1 MNRMARNLQF
11 VGRLRAPGL
20 ALVAA
25 MAVGITSCGG
35 SGGTPASS
43 GTTTVSIVFM
53 GPLPVALAAQI
64 GTGGWMA
71 ESVPSNGQ
79 FSLTLPAG
87 QTKYAVAYV
96 CPTQQNGS
104 ISTSSESVIEATT
117 QDNPSG
123 FCPATGSSTGGGP
136 TTGVATGS
144 VDASVFSAASVAIYS
159 ASNATVNGPTGN
171 FTITEGTGTWDFA
184 VAAMDASNN
193 LLGVKIIRSQAV
205 PGAINGGNPI
215 VLQSSDA
222 VAPQP
227 LTIVSPSGFTAQP
240 IVQADYKTSGLISTG
255 FPLISLINQIMG
267 TIPASYPAIS
277 SSEAQPSDSYE
288 FVAIATNQGQS
299 ILAGQTTSTA
309 GPITVTLPTPLPF
322 TAPTASQ
329 FPSFSNVGLAGTVS
343 STTSASISWS
353 TSNLS
358 NFAGI
363 SVTGTSAYQNG
374 STSIAIPDLTAISG
388 FLAPAASGTPIKWQ
402 TSATLAASTPGS
414 SASVLNQGMFTQP

>member
-1 MNRMARNLQF
+1 MNRLARNLQF

-20 ALVAA
+20 ALLAG

-43 GTTTVSIVFM
+43 GTTTVNIVFK

-64 GTGGWMA
+64 GDNGWMT
-71 ESVPSNGQ
+71 ESVPRNGQ

-87 QTKYAVAYV
+87 QKKYAVAYV
-96 CPTQQNGS
+96 CPAQQNGS
-104 ISTSSESVIEATT
+104 ISNNSESVIEATT

-144 VDASVFSAASVAIYS
+144 VDTSVLSAASVAIYS
-159 ASNATVNGPTGN
+159 ASSATVNGPIGN
-171 FTITEGTGTWDFA
+171 FSITEGTGTWDFA
-184 VAAMDASNN
+184 VVALDASNN
-193 LLGVKIIRSQAV
+193 LLGVKIIRSQTV

-222 VAPQP
+222 VTPQP

-240 IVQADYKTSGLISTG
+240 IVQANYKTSGLISTG

-277 SSEAQPSDSYE
+277 ASEAQPGDSYE

-299 ILAGQTTSTA
+299 ILAGETTSTA
-309 GPITVTLPTPLPF
+309 GPITVTLPTPLLLN
-322 TAPTASQ
+322 APPPSQ
-329 FPSFSNVGLAGTVS
+329 FPTFSNVGLAGTVS
-343 STTSASISWS
+343 STTSDSITWS
-353 TSNLS
+353 TSNFS
-358 NFAGI
+358 NFSGI
-363 SVTGTSAYQNG
+363 SVTATSAYQNG
-374 STSIAIPDLTAISG
+374 STTIAIPDLTAISG
-388 FLAPAASGTPIKWQ
+388 FLAPAASGTQISWQ
-402 TSATLAASTPGS
+402 TSATAETSTSGS
-414 SASVLNQGMFTQP
+414 SASVLNRGMFTQP

>member
-1 MNRMARNLQF
+1 
-11 VGRLRAPGL
+11 
-20 ALVAA
+20 
-25 MAVGITSCGG
+25 
-35 SGGTPASS
+35 
-43 GTTTVSIVFM
+43 
-53 GPLPVALAAQI
+53 
-64 GTGGWMA
+64 
-71 ESVPSNGQ
+71 
-79 FSLTLPAG
+79 
-87 QTKYAVAYV
+87 
-96 CPTQQNGS
+96 
-104 ISTSSESVIEATT
+104 
-117 QDNPSG
+117 
-123 FCPATGSSTGGGP
+123 
-136 TTGVATGS
+136 
-144 VDASVFSAASVAIYS
+144 
-159 ASNATVNGPTGN
+159 
-171 FTITEGTGTWDFA
+171 
-184 VAAMDASNN
+184 
-193 LLGVKIIRSQAV
+193 
-205 PGAINGGNPI
+205 
-215 VLQSSDA
+215 
-222 VAPQP
+222 
-227 LTIVSPSGFTAQP
+227 
-240 IVQADYKTSGLISTG
+240 VQADYKTSGLISTG